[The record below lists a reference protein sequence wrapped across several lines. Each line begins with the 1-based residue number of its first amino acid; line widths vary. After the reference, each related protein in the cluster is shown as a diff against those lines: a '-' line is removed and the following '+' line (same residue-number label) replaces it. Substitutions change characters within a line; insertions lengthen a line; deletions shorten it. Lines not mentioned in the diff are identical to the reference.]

1 MGPAEEAALIT
12 RKATLRVEHLDS
24 IFAGSKHV
32 NWWRAFRAGPIKY
45 WLRYRFKGARGEK
58 DLWAH
63 VHAEVADVL
72 ADKMVVATERAGELR
87 KRLSVLAAQTAS
99 TESEVQ
105 VQDLVAGRL
114 RALGDKNRSRP
125 AWVDLALT

>member
-12 RKATLRVEHLDS
+12 RKASLRVEHLDA

-45 WLRYRFKGARGEK
+45 WLRYRFSGARGEK

-72 ADKMVVATERAGELR
+72 SDKMVAAEERAGELK
-87 KRLSVLAAQTAS
+87 KRLSVLAAQTMS
-99 TESEVQ
+99 TKSEVE
-105 VQDLVAGRL
+105 VQDLVASRL
-114 RALGDKNRSRP
+114 RKLGEKNRVRP
-125 AWVDLALT
+125 SWVDLALT